1 MNSFLNLRKKLPIQ
15 DAILFKNEKKVGTK
29 KERGEKTLCFKK
41 KNSSINP
48 NRDNLLQNLNP
59 VRTCLS
65 VLNKK
70 VTVGRRHVFAVA
82 LAIIGNY
89 MQSQSSDPKLIYNW
103 KKLIN

>member
-1 MNSFLNLRKKLPIQ
+1 
-15 DAILFKNEKKVGTK
+15 
-29 KERGEKTLCFKK
+29 
-41 KNSSINP
+41 
-48 NRDNLLQNLNP
+48 
-59 VRTCLS
+59 